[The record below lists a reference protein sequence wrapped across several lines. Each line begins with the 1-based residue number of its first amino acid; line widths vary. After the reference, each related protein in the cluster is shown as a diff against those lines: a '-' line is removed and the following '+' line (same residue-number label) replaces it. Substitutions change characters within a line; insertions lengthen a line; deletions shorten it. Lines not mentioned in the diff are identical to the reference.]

1 MFRIWNVA
9 GGEGLC
15 MGFVVVRL
23 GKDSVPTIQRFSEGN
38 SEPPFD
44 FQFTCKQVEEAID
57 EGDYAFVYLGS
68 DNNQGVETAWKQ
80 GLRGLAKIVGLDRG
94 AAFND
99 ESTFILRV
107 ISVFPKSLD
116 QFDFLER
123 SATLYRYFS
132 KYPVIG
138 IKSSR
143 NNAVQRVREDP
154 RENTSALLTAIKL
167 LYPELSDDLAAHA
180 DDLLDMLEFIPANEA
195 PQNGGIA
202 SADDPVL
209 QMVKRAINERN
220 ELNFLFLGSPGT
232 GKTWHAHRV
241 ANALTSANGNRIA
254 FLQFHPSMAY
264 DDFVEGYSP
273 TLAADQTSIKYEI
286 KPKHFLKLCDA
297 ARADA
302 ENYYVMVI
310 DEISRGDP
318 SRVFG
323 EMLTYLEPEYRDRT
337 FTLGYSGKPYSVPSN
352 LIIIATANPY
362 DRSVGEMDD
371 AFLRRFEIVEFE
383 PDRDVLRRRLT
394 QNGMPE
400 NLQRR
405 VLHLFDSLNA
415 TVSNGVGH
423 AHFFGLRT
431 ATDVEH
437 VWRSRIR
444 FMVQRMLQ
452 FEPEKWDA
460 ILKTYDEVFGGEASD
475 AAPDQVDDRQAG
487 TDALDGATNQA
498 VTEVTGD
505 GAPNV

>member
-1 MFRIWNVA
+1 
-9 GGEGLC
+9 

-23 GKDSVPTIQRFSEGN
+23 GKDSVPTIQRFSDGT

-44 FQFTCKQVEEAID
+44 FEFTCKQVEETID
-57 EGDYAFVYLGS
+57 EGDYAFIYLGS

-80 GLRGLAKIVGLDRG
+80 GLRGIAKIVGLDRG
-94 AAFND
+94 EGFND
-99 ESTFILRV
+99 ESTFTLRV

-123 SATLYRYFS
+123 SATLYKYFS

-143 NNAVQRVREDP
+143 NNAVQRVRDDP

-180 DDLLDMLEFIPANEA
+180 DELLDMLEFIPENEV

-209 QMVKRAINERN
+209 RMVERAINERN

-241 ANALTSANGNRIA
+241 ANALTGANGNRIA

-302 ENYYVMVI
+302 DNHYVMVI

-323 EMLTYLEPEYRDRT
+323 EMLTYVEPDYRDRT

-371 AFLRRFEIVEFE
+371 AFLRRFEIVEFD
-383 PDRDVLRRRLT
+383 PDKDVLRRRLT
-394 QNGMPE
+394 ENGMPE
-400 NLQRR
+400 DLQRK
-405 VLHLFDSLNA
+405 VLHLFDNLNA
-415 TVSNGVGH
+415 TVPNGVGH
-423 AHFFGLRT
+423 AHFFALRT
-431 ATDVEH
+431 AADVEQ
-437 VWRSRIR
+437 VWRSRLR

-452 FEPEKWDA
+452 FEPEKWEAIVQKYEEMFGSGEGDA
-460 ILKTYDEVFGGEASD
+460 ETDQGEID
-475 AAPDQVDDRQAG
+475 QAG
-487 TDALDGATNQA
+487 IDAVDGAGDQT

-505 GAPNV
+505 EATNA

>member
-1 MFRIWNVA
+1 
-9 GGEGLC
+9 

-23 GKDSVPTIQRFSEGN
+23 GKDSVPTIQRFSDGT

-44 FQFTCKQVEEAID
+44 FEFTCKQVEETIG
-57 EGDYAFVYLGS
+57 EGDYAFIYLGS

-80 GLRGLAKIVGLDRG
+80 GLRGIAKIVELDRG
-94 AAFND
+94 KGFNH
-99 ESTFILRV
+99 ESTFTLRV

-123 SATLYRYFS
+123 SATLYKYFS
-132 KYPVIG
+132 KFPVIG

-143 NNAVQRVREDP
+143 NNAVQRVRDDP

-180 DDLLDMLEFIPANEA
+180 NELLVMLEFIPENEV

-202 SADDPVL
+202 TADDPVL
-209 QMVKRAINERN
+209 RMVERAINERN

-241 ANALTSANGNRIA
+241 ANALTGANGNRIA

-273 TLAADQTSIKYEI
+273 TLAADQTTIKYEI

-302 ENYYVMVI
+302 DNRYVMVI

-323 EMLTYLEPEYRDRT
+323 EMLTYVEPDYRDRT

-371 AFLRRFEIVEFE
+371 AFLRRFEIVEFA
-383 PDRDVLRRRLT
+383 PDKDVLRGRLT
-394 QNGMPE
+394 KNGMPE
-400 NLQRR
+400 NLQRK
-405 VLHLFDSLNA
+405 VLHLFENLNA
-415 TVSNGVGH
+415 ILPNAIGH
-423 AHFFGLRT
+423 AHLFGLRT
-431 ATDVEH
+431 AADVEQ
-437 VWRSRIR
+437 VWRSRLR

-452 FEPEKWDA
+452 FEPEKWEA
-460 ILKTYDEVFGGEASD
+460 IVQKYEEMF
-475 AAPDQVDDRQAG
+475 
-487 TDALDGATNQA
+487 
-498 VTEVTGD
+498 GD
-505 GAPNV
+505 GAGDAETAQGEIDQAGIDAVAVSGDQSTDDE

>member
-1 MFRIWNVA
+1 
-9 GGEGLC
+9 

-23 GKDSVPTIQRFSEGN
+23 GKDSVPTIQRFSNGT

-44 FQFTCKQVEEAID
+44 FEFTCKQVEETIV
-57 EGDYAFVYLGS
+57 EGDYAFIYLGS

-80 GLRGLAKIVGLDRG
+80 GLRGIANIVGLDRG
-94 AAFND
+94 KGFND
-99 ESTFILRV
+99 ESTFTLRV

-123 SATLYRYFS
+123 SATLYKYFS

-143 NNAVQRVREDP
+143 NNAVQRVRDDP

-167 LYPELSDDLAAHA
+167 LYPELSDNLAAHA
-180 DDLLDMLEFIPANEA
+180 DELLDMLEFIPENEV

-209 QMVKRAINERN
+209 RMVERAINERN

-241 ANALTSANGNRIA
+241 ANALTGANGNRIA

-302 ENYYVMVI
+302 DNHYVMVI

-323 EMLTYLEPEYRDRT
+323 EMLTYVEPDYRDRT

-371 AFLRRFEIVEFE
+371 AFLRRFEIVEFD
-383 PDRDVLRRRLT
+383 PDKDVLRRRLT
-394 QNGMPE
+394 ENGMPE
-400 NLQRR
+400 DLQRK
-405 VLHLFDSLNA
+405 VLHLFDNLNA
-415 TVSNGVGH
+415 TVPNGVGH
-423 AHFFGLRT
+423 AHFFALRT
-431 ATDVEH
+431 AADVEQ
-437 VWRSRIR
+437 VWRSRLR

-452 FEPEKWDA
+452 FEPEKWEAIVQKYEEMFGSGAGDA
-460 ILKTYDEVFGGEASD
+460 ETDQDEIDQAGID
-475 AAPDQVDDRQAG
+475 AVDDTGDQ
-487 TDALDGATNQA
+487 T

-505 GAPNV
+505 EATNA

>member
-1 MFRIWNVA
+1 
-9 GGEGLC
+9 

-23 GKDSVPTIQRFSEGN
+23 GKDSVPTIQRFSDGT

-44 FQFTCKQVEEAID
+44 FEFTCKQVEETID
-57 EGDYAFVYLGS
+57 EGDYAFIYLGS

-80 GLRGLAKIVGLDRG
+80 GLRGIAKIVGLDRG
-94 AAFND
+94 EGFND
-99 ESTFILRV
+99 ESTFTLRV

-123 SATLYRYFS
+123 SATLYKYFS

-143 NNAVQRVREDP
+143 NNAVQRVRDDP

-180 DDLLDMLEFIPANEA
+180 DELLDMLEFIPENEV

-209 QMVKRAINERN
+209 RMVERAINERN

-241 ANALTSANGNRIA
+241 ANALTGANGNRIA

-302 ENYYVMVI
+302 DNHYVMVI

-323 EMLTYLEPEYRDRT
+323 EMLTYVEPDYRDRT

-371 AFLRRFEIVEFE
+371 AFLRRFEIVEFD
-383 PDRDVLRRRLT
+383 PDKDVLRRRLT
-394 QNGMPE
+394 ENGMPE
-400 NLQRR
+400 DLQRK
-405 VLHLFDSLNA
+405 VLHLFDNLNA
-415 TVSNGVGH
+415 TVPNGVGH
-423 AHFFGLRT
+423 AHFFALRT
-431 ATDVEH
+431 AADVEQ
-437 VWRSRIR
+437 VWRSRLR

-452 FEPEKWDA
+452 FEPEKWEAIVQKYEEMFGSGAEGAETDQGEIDQAGIDA
-460 ILKTYDEVFGGEASD
+460 
-475 AAPDQVDDRQAG
+475 VDDADDQTETG
-487 TDALDGATNQA
+487 DTDGDEATNA
-498 VTEVTGD
+498 
-505 GAPNV
+505 

>member
-1 MFRIWNVA
+1 
-9 GGEGLC
+9 

-23 GKDSVPTIQRFSEGN
+23 GKDSVPTIQRFSDGT

-44 FQFTCKQVEEAID
+44 FEFTCKQVEETID
-57 EGDYAFVYLGS
+57 EGDYAFIYLGS

-80 GLRGLAKIVGLDRG
+80 GLRGIAKIVGLDRG
-94 AAFND
+94 EGFND
-99 ESTFILRV
+99 ESTFTLRV

-123 SATLYRYFS
+123 SATLYKYFS

-143 NNAVQRVREDP
+143 NNAVQRVRDDP

-167 LYPELSDDLAAHA
+167 LYPELSNDLAAHA
-180 DDLLDMLEFIPANEA
+180 DELLDMLEFIPENEV

-209 QMVKRAINERN
+209 RMVERAINERN

-241 ANALTSANGNRIA
+241 ANALTGANGNRIA

-302 ENYYVMVI
+302 DNHYVMVI

-323 EMLTYLEPEYRDRT
+323 EMLTYVEPDYRDRT

-371 AFLRRFEIVEFE
+371 AFLRRFEIVEFD
-383 PDRDVLRRRLT
+383 PDKDVLRRRLT
-394 QNGMPE
+394 ENGMPE
-400 NLQRR
+400 DLQRK
-405 VLHLFDSLNA
+405 VLHLFDNLNA
-415 TVSNGVGH
+415 TVPNGVGH

-431 ATDVEH
+431 VADVEQ
-437 VWRSRIR
+437 VWRSRLR
-444 FMVQRMLQ
+444 FMVRRMLQ

-460 ILKTYDEVFGGEASD
+460 IVQKYEEMFGSEARSAATDQGENDQAEAGAVD
-475 AAPDQVDDRQAG
+475 DVPDQTVTEATDDG
-487 TDALDGATNQA
+487 TTDA
-498 VTEVTGD
+498 
-505 GAPNV
+505 

>member
-1 MFRIWNVA
+1 
-9 GGEGLC
+9 
-15 MGFVVVRL
+15 MGFVVIRL
-23 GKDSVPTIQRFSEGN
+23 GKDSVPTIRRFADGL
-38 SEPPFD
+38 SEPTFE
-44 FQFTCKQVEEAID
+44 FNFTCTQVEQTINED
-57 EGDYAFVYLGS
+57 DYAFIYLGS
-68 DNNQGVETAWKQ
+68 DNNKGVETSWKQ
-80 GLRGLAKIVGLDRG
+80 GLRGIAKVAALKRG
-94 AAFND
+94 AGFND
-99 ESTFILRV
+99 QSTFRLRV

-123 SATLYRYFS
+123 SATLYKYFS
-132 KYPVIG
+132 QYPIIG

-143 NNAVQRVREDP
+143 NNAVQRVRDDP

-167 LYPELSDDLAAHA
+167 LYPDLVNDLTAHA
-180 DDLLDMLEFIPANEA
+180 TELIDLLEFIPENEV
-195 PQNGGIA
+195 PKNGGIA
-202 SADDPVL
+202 STEDPILRLVET
-209 QMVKRAINERN
+209 AINERN
-220 ELNFLFLGSPGT
+220 ELNFLFLGAPGT

-241 ANALTSANGNRIA
+241 ANALTNANGNRIA

-302 ENYYVMVI
+302 GNRYVIVI

-323 EMLTYLEPEYRDRT
+323 EMLTYVEPDYRDRT
-337 FTLGYSGKPYSVPSN
+337 FTLGYSGKPFSVPAN

-383 PDRDVLRRRLT
+383 PDKEVLRERLAE
-394 QNGMPE
+394 NGMAE
-400 NLQRR
+400 DLRR
-405 VLHLFDSLNA
+405 KVLHLFDTLN
-415 TVSNGVGH
+415 SNVPSGVGH

-431 ATDVEH
+431 IENVRQI
-437 VWRSRIR
+437 WRSRLR

-452 FEPEKWDA
+452 FEPDKWASIEQRYREMFDDGNA
-460 ILKTYDEVFGGEASD
+460 ETKVDENPIAEAMLPAEDSE
-475 AAPDQVDDRQAG
+475 A
-487 TDALDGATNQA
+487 
-498 VTEVTGD
+498 GD
-505 GAPNV
+505 GKN

>member
-1 MFRIWNVA
+1 
-9 GGEGLC
+9 

-23 GKDSVPTIQRFSEGN
+23 GKDSVPTIQRFSDGT

-44 FQFTCKQVEEAID
+44 FEFTCKQVEETID
-57 EGDYAFVYLGS
+57 EGDYAFIYLGS

-80 GLRGLAKIVGLDRG
+80 GLRGIAKIVGLDRG
-94 AAFND
+94 EGFND
-99 ESTFILRV
+99 ESTFTLRV

-123 SATLYRYFS
+123 SATLYKYFS

-143 NNAVQRVREDP
+143 NNAVQRVRDDP

-180 DDLLDMLEFIPANEA
+180 DELLDMLEFIPENEV

-209 QMVKRAINERN
+209 RMVERAINERN

-241 ANALTSANGNRIA
+241 ANALTGANGNRIA

-273 TLAADQTSIKYEI
+273 TLASDQTSIKYEI

-302 ENYYVMVI
+302 DNHYVMVI

-323 EMLTYLEPEYRDRT
+323 EMLTYVEPDYRDRT

-371 AFLRRFEIVEFE
+371 AFLRRFEIVEFD
-383 PDRDVLRRRLT
+383 PDKDVLRRRLT
-394 QNGMPE
+394 ENGMPE
-400 NLQRR
+400 DLQRK
-405 VLHLFDSLNA
+405 VLHLFDNLNA
-415 TVSNGVGH
+415 TVPNGVGH
-423 AHFFGLRT
+423 AHFFALRT
-431 ATDVEH
+431 AADVEQ
-437 VWRSRIR
+437 VWRSRLR

-452 FEPEKWDA
+452 FEPEKWEAIVQKYEELFGNGEGDA
-460 ILKTYDEVFGGEASD
+460 ETDQGEIDQAGID
-475 AAPDQVDDRQAG
+475 AVDDVGDQ
-487 TDALDGATNQA
+487 T

-505 GAPNV
+505 QATNA

>member
-1 MFRIWNVA
+1 
-9 GGEGLC
+9 

-23 GKDSVPTIQRFSEGN
+23 GKDSVPTIQRFSDGT

-44 FQFTCKQVEEAID
+44 FEFTCKQVEETID
-57 EGDYAFVYLGS
+57 EGDYAFIYLGS

-80 GLRGLAKIVGLDRG
+80 GLRGIAKIVGLDRG
-94 AAFND
+94 EGFND
-99 ESTFILRV
+99 ESTFTLRV

-123 SATLYRYFS
+123 SATLYKYFS

-143 NNAVQRVREDP
+143 NNAVQRVRDDP

-180 DDLLDMLEFIPANEA
+180 DELLDMLEFIPENEV

-209 QMVKRAINERN
+209 RMVERAINERN

-241 ANALTSANGNRIA
+241 ANALTGANGNRIA

-302 ENYYVMVI
+302 DNHYVMVI

-323 EMLTYLEPEYRDRT
+323 EMLTYVEPDYRDRT

-371 AFLRRFEIVEFE
+371 AFLRRFEIVEFD
-383 PDRDVLRRRLT
+383 PDKDVLRRRLT
-394 QNGMPE
+394 ENGMPE
-400 NLQRR
+400 DLQRK
-405 VLHLFDSLNA
+405 VLHLFDNLNA
-415 TVSNGVGH
+415 TVPNGVGH
-423 AHFFGLRT
+423 AHFFALRT
-431 ATDVEH
+431 AADVEQ
-437 VWRSRIR
+437 VWRSRLR

-452 FEPEKWDA
+452 FEPEKWEAIVQKYEEMFGSGEGDA
-460 ILKTYDEVFGGEASD
+460 ETDQGEIDQAGID
-475 AAPDQVDDRQAG
+475 AVDDAG
-487 TDALDGATNQA
+487 DQT

-505 GAPNV
+505 EATNA

>member
-1 MFRIWNVA
+1 
-9 GGEGLC
+9 

-23 GKDSVPTIQRFSEGN
+23 GKDSVPTIKQIASGT
-38 SEPPFD
+38 STPPFE
-44 FQFTCKQVEEAID
+44 FEFTCTQVEQTID

-68 DNNQGVETAWKQ
+68 DNNKGIETDWKQ
-80 GLRGLAKIVGLDRG
+80 GLRGIAKIVDLDRG
-94 AAFND
+94 AGFND
-99 ESTFILRV
+99 ESTFTFRV
-107 ISVFPKSLD
+107 VSIFPKSLD

-123 SATLYRYFS
+123 SATLYKYFS
-132 KYPVIG
+132 QYPIIG

-167 LYPELSDDLAAHA
+167 LYPDIATDLAAHA
-180 DDLLDMLEFIPANEA
+180 GELLDLLEFIPEKEV

-202 SADDPVL
+202 SSDDPILRLVE
-209 QMVKRAINERN
+209 QAVNERN
-220 ELNFLFLGSPGT
+220 ELNFLFLGAPGT

-302 ENYYVMVI
+302 DNLYVMVI

-323 EMLTYLEPEYRDRT
+323 ELLTYVEPDYRDRT
-337 FTLGYSGKPYSVPSN
+337 FALGYSGKPYSVPAN

-371 AFLRRFEIVEFE
+371 AFLRRFEIVEFD
-383 PDRDVLRRRLT
+383 PDKEVLRDRLVE
-394 QNGMPE
+394 NGLPE
-400 NLQRR
+400 DLRKK
-405 VLHLFDSLNA
+405 VLHLFDTLNA
-415 TVSNGVGH
+415 TVPNGVGH
-423 AHFFGLRT
+423 AHFFGLRNLG
-431 ATDVEH
+431 DVRQM
-437 VWRSRIR
+437 WGSRLR
-444 FMVQRMLQ
+444 FMAKRMLQ
-452 FEPEKWDA
+452 FEPEKWEA
-460 ILKTYDEVFGGEASD
+460 IEKKYEDLFGEEVVETANAVDPEEPFEATAAEAPQ
-475 AAPDQVDDRQAG
+475 AAPNPDEGSGQVS
-487 TDALDGATNQA
+487 
-498 VTEVTGD
+498 
-505 GAPNV
+505 

>member
-1 MFRIWNVA
+1 
-9 GGEGLC
+9 

-23 GKDSVPTIQRFSEGN
+23 GKDSVPTIRRFSDGT

-44 FQFTCKQVEEAID
+44 FEFTCKQVEETID
-57 EGDYAFVYLGS
+57 EGDYAFIYLGS

-80 GLRGLAKIVGLDRG
+80 GLRGIAKIVGLDRG
-94 AAFND
+94 EGFND
-99 ESTFILRV
+99 ESTFTLRV

-123 SATLYRYFS
+123 SATLYKYFS

-143 NNAVQRVREDP
+143 NNAVQRVRDDP

-180 DDLLDMLEFIPANEA
+180 DELLDMLEFIPENEV

-209 QMVKRAINERN
+209 RMVERAINERN

-241 ANALTSANGNRIA
+241 ANALTGANGNRIA

-302 ENYYVMVI
+302 DNHYVMVI

-318 SRVFG
+318 SRIFG
-323 EMLTYLEPEYRDRT
+323 EMLTYVEPDYRDRT

-371 AFLRRFEIVEFE
+371 AFLRRFEIVEFD
-383 PDRDVLRRRLT
+383 PDKDVLRRRLT
-394 QNGMPE
+394 ENGMPE
-400 NLQRR
+400 DLQRK
-405 VLHLFDSLNA
+405 VLHLFDNLNA
-415 TVSNGVGH
+415 TVPNGIGH

-431 ATDVEH
+431 VADVEQ
-437 VWRSRIR
+437 VWRSRLR

-452 FEPEKWDA
+452 FEPEKWEA
-460 ILKTYDEVFGGEASD
+460 IVQKYEEMFGNEAGNAESDQGETDQTEVD
-475 AAPDQVDDRQAG
+475 AADDAGDQ
-487 TDALDGATNQA
+487 T
-498 VTEVTGD
+498 VTEVTGNEETN
-505 GAPNV
+505 A

>member
-1 MFRIWNVA
+1 
-9 GGEGLC
+9 

-23 GKDSVPTIQRFSEGN
+23 GKDSVPTIREFSKGT
-38 SEPPFD
+38 SEPPFE
-44 FQFTCKQVEEAID
+44 FRFKCKQVEETIK
-57 EGDYAFVYLGS
+57 EGDYAFIYLGS

-80 GLRGLAKIVGLDRG
+80 GLRGIAKIVRLRRG
-94 AAFND
+94 SGFND
-99 ESTFILRV
+99 ESTFTLRV

-123 SATLYRYFS
+123 SASLYKYFS

-143 NNAVQRVREDP
+143 NNAVQRVRDDS
-154 RENTSALLTAIKL
+154 RENTNALLTAIKL
-167 LYPELSDDLAAHA
+167 LYPEVSDDLTNHAA
-180 DDLLDMLEFIPANEA
+180 DLLDRLEFIPENEV
-195 PQNGGIA
+195 PQNGSIA

-209 QMVKRAINERN
+209 RMVENAITKRN

-241 ANALTSANGNRIA
+241 ANALTGANGNRIA

-302 ENYYVMVI
+302 DNQYVMVI

-323 EMLTYLEPEYRDRT
+323 EMLTYVEPDYRDRT

-371 AFLRRFEIVEFE
+371 AFLRRFEILQFD
-383 PDRDVLRRRLT
+383 PDKEALRRRLT
-394 QNGMPE
+394 ENGMPKT
-400 NLQRR
+400 LQNK
-405 VLHLFDSLNA
+405 VLHLFDNLNA
-415 TVSNGVGH
+415 TVPNGVGH
-423 AHFFGLRT
+423 AHFFALRT
-431 ATDVEH
+431 AADVEQ
-437 VWRSRIR
+437 VWRSRLR
-444 FMVQRMLQ
+444 FLVQRMLQ
-452 FEPEKWDA
+452 FEPEKWEAVSQKYEEMFGREAEGIVTDQEE
-460 ILKTYDEVFGGEASD
+460 IDEA
-475 AAPDQVDDRQAG
+475 DDE
-487 TDALDGATNQA
+487 ALDREKYQT
-498 VTEVTGD
+498 VTEDTDDEAGD
-505 GAPNV
+505 V